1 MGRPADDFAAVLR
14 GAHGVE
20 SDMARDVLREADIPC
35 LVHGPDFD
43 VAELGVAAHGMV
55 RGTNVYVSR
64 ALLERARDVLQAA
77 WGPIDSDGHPL
88 ERPGDPETA

>member
-43 VAELGVAAHGMV
+43 VAELGTAVHHMV
-55 RGTNVYVSR
+55 RGRDVYVPR
-64 ALLERARDVLQAA
+64 ELLERARAALQAA
-77 WGPIDSDGHPL
+77 WGPLDKDGHPL
-88 ERPGDPETA
+88 ERPAEPD